1 MGKRN
6 RKRKRK
12 QEPVK
17 AHRRKVLRSVRKAT
31 VGVGLVKAEKERQKL
46 MVGGTGFIVNSQQGM
61 ILTARHVVDGLIEKE
76 KNDEK
81 WCGSYLGVLLY
92 QPPAGSAAAPAF
104 TFIVAHEVVK
114 NNKHDVAVI
123 TVRGHDLRRRGLTLN
138 YDMAPEE
145 GDMAGTCGWP
155 HGLDK
160 GIGGLSTFLLGPIS
174 SVLPSPQA
182 GPTERDAYNLQM
194 PATQGNSGGPV
205 FELDTGQVFGLV
217 TAKITVSKYS
227 TGLTQALPIRF
238 VRGVA
243 DPPVVG

>member
-17 AHRRKVLRSVRKAT
+17 AHRRKVLRRVREAT
-31 VGVGLVKAEKERQKL
+31 VGVGLVKAEKKRQKL
-46 MVGGTGFIVNSQQGM
+46 MVGGTGFIINSQQGM
-61 ILTARHVVDGLIEKE
+61 MLTARHVVDGLVEKE
-76 KNDEK
+76 KTDTK
-81 WCGSYLGVLLY
+81 WSGSYLGVLLY
-92 QPPAGSAAAPAF
+92 QPPAGSATAPAF

-114 NNKHDVAVI
+114 NSKHDVAVI
-123 TVRGHDLRRRGLTLN
+123 TVRGHDLRPRGLTLN

-174 SVLPSPQA
+174 TRPSATSRRPTTRGTMRPEAHPQR
-182 GPTERDAYNLQM
+182 TQTTSLERPRGA
-194 PATQGNSGGPV
+194 
-205 FELDTGQVFGLV
+205 ERRRTGDDQP
-217 TAKITVSKYS
+217 
-227 TGLTQALPIRF
+227 Q
-238 VRGVA
+238 
-243 DPPVVG
+243 